1 MTVPDVATWYPLVDG
16 GAVLARPYV
25 SADAK
30 TSAADRINFVFILPE
45 RRERILR
52 RSMDANDHWARDRSR
67 RVDLSQ
73 ASSKSCHG
81 CLATVY
87 GVQRNM

>member
-1 MTVPDVATWYPLVDG
+1 MVPDVATWYPLVDG

-45 RRERILR
+45 GSRDVILR
-52 RSMDANDHWARDRSR
+52 RSNGRERQRLGKRSK
-67 RVDLSQ
+67 
-73 ASSKSCHG
+73 AEE
-81 CLATVY
+81 TT
-87 GVQRNM
+87 